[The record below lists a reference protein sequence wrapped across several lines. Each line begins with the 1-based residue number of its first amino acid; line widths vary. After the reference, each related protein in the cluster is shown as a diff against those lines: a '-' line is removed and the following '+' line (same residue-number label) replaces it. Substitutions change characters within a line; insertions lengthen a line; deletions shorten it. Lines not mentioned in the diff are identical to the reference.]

1 VLQVPAARFIFS
13 KVCKLTVKQEF
24 IDCAKQGKILVHKCK
39 NCGSLHLAT
48 VYFCQ
53 RCGKKG
59 FEDVILD
66 GIGTIVTYTIMTVP
80 PAGFE
85 EYTPYAWIVML
96 LDNADLRIS
105 GFMGNI
111 KNPSDLPIG
120 TRAKIVGFDHRGIL
134 LERQ

>member
-1 VLQVPAARFIFS
+1 M
-13 KVCKLTVKQEF
+13 TVKQKF
-24 IDCAKQGKILVHKCK
+24 IDCAKQGKVLVHKCN
-39 NCGSLHLAT
+39 NCGNLHLAT

-59 FEDVILD
+59 FVDVVLD
-66 GIGTIVTYTIMTVP
+66 GKGTIVTYTIMTVP

-85 EYTPYAWIVML
+85 EYTPYAWAVML
-96 LDNADLRIS
+96 LDSADLRIS

-120 TRAKIVGFDHRGIL
+120 TKAKIVGFDNRGII
-134 LERQ
+134 LEKQ

>member
-1 VLQVPAARFIFS
+1 MRSISFR
-13 KVCKLTVKQEF
+13 VCKLTVKQKF
-24 IDCAKQGKILVHKCK
+24 IDCAKQGKVLVHKCN
-39 NCGSLHLAT
+39 NCGNLHLAT

-59 FEDVILD
+59 FVDVVLD
-66 GIGTIVTYTIMTVP
+66 GKGTIVTYTIMTVP

-85 EYTPYAWIVML
+85 EYTPYAWAVML
-96 LDNADLRIS
+96 LDSADLRIS

-120 TRAKIVGFDHRGIL
+120 TKVKIVGFDNRGIL
-134 LERQ
+134 LEKQ

>member
-1 VLQVPAARFIFS
+1 MLQVPAARFIFS

-24 IDCAKQGKILVHKCK
+24 IDCAKKGKILVHKCN

-48 VYFCQ
+48 VYYCQ

-96 LDNADLRIS
+96 LDNVDLRIS

-111 KNPSDLPIG
+111 KKPSDLPIG